1 MVKPPR
7 ASKNIV
13 EYWDQAVM
21 SKELATIITD
31 VPVDYDFANAKIDG
45 KASLYTEEA
54 YLLCKRLEFKN
65 LLNRFTVDAPKNHAE
80 ESFQI
85 VKDQKTA
92 DRIWKKPRG
101 KAAGFYVVE
110 QGVQNQQLSCLIPQR
125 NRNLPGLPFRFRKK
139 TIILWWLHRNFRQK
153 N

>member
-1 MVKPPR
+1 
-7 ASKNIV
+7 
-13 EYWDQAVM
+13 M

-92 DRIWKKPRG
+92 DRIWKKPRKSG
-101 KAAGFYVVE
+101 RLLCGGAGSTKPAAFPV
-110 QGVQNQQLSCLIPQR
+110 
-125 NRNLPGLPFRFRKK
+125 
-139 TIILWWLHRNFRQK
+139 
-153 N
+153 